1 MSSGGTGSP
10 LVTSAP
16 DGSESQAH
24 MPDNLPLWKQALAIT
39 LQEAAGTPNLVWPSW
54 GRGKRE
60 SERERERKEIV
71 AFKL

>member
-1 MSSGGTGSP
+1 
-10 LVTSAP
+10 
-16 DGSESQAH
+16 